1 MSEILLKCFH
11 QNAGTEISI
20 KMEKIYDVII
30 VGAGPAGLTAGLYCG
45 RYRLNTLIIEKASV
59 GGQINLTS
67 EIENY
72 PGQMIPE
79 SFGAETAAA
88 SNGMPAGESGDY
100 AGSASKSAMN
110 DSGAESGMTLTDRM
124 RRQALHFGAEI
135 VGADITEVNLSGEV
149 KRFTASDGRVF
160 SGRTAIIAGGAH
172 NRPIGCENE
181 EQYIGAG
188 ISYCATCDAN
198 FFTDLDV
205 YVVGGGDSA
214 VEEAMYLARVAK
226 HVTVIHRRDSLKA
239 AKSIQEKAFADS
251 RISFIWNTVVEKA
264 EGDEVLQRLYLKNT
278 VTEDRSVI
286 EADPEDGMIGL
297 FGFVGMQPETGIY
310 EESGIELE
318 NGYIKAGEDTHTSI
332 EGVYAAGDIRTKRL
346 RQVVTA
352 CADGAAAAY
361 EAERYLG

>member
-1 MSEILLKCFH
+1 MSVR
-11 QNAGTEISI
+11 AT
-20 KMEKIYDVII
+20 VR
-30 VGAGPAGLTAGLYCG
+30 LY
-45 RYRLNTLIIEKASV
+45 
-59 GGQINLTS
+59 
-67 EIENY
+67 
-72 PGQMIPE
+72 
-79 SFGAETAAA
+79 
-88 SNGMPAGESGDY
+88 
-100 AGSASKSAMN
+100 
-110 DSGAESGMTLTDRM
+110 
-124 RRQALHFGAEI
+124 
-135 VGADITEVNLSGEV
+135 
-149 KRFTASDGRVF
+149 
-160 SGRTAIIAGGAH
+160 
-172 NRPIGCENE
+172 
-181 EQYIGAG
+181 
-188 ISYCATCDAN
+188 
-198 FFTDLDV
+198 
-205 YVVGGGDSA
+205 
-214 VEEAMYLARVAK
+214 
-226 HVTVIHRRDSLKA
+226 SLKA

-278 VTEDRSVI
+278 VTGDRSVI